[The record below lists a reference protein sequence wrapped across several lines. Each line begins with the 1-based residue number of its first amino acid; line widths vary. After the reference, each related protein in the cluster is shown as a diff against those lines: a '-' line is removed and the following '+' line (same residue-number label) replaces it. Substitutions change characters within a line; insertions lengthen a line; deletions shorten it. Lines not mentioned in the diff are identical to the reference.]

1 MSSKKTMLITVYADN
16 IEGQLRVTAV
26 NEDEALKVVQKLGF
40 KVKSMYQD
48 FGLKIDL
55 SKRLF

>member
-1 MSSKKTMLITVYADN
+1 MLITVYADN
-16 IEGQLRVTAV
+16 IEGQLRVTAE

-40 KVKSMYQD
+40 KVKGMYQD

-55 SKRLF
+55 SKRGF